1 MTCAE
6 FHKVLLDIMDIG
18 GNAEAEA
25 HKQTCEACAE
35 LVADLTFIA
44 QQARLLEPT
53 LEPDPRVWERIQA
66 AVEREGLARPAAMP
80 RVPAPVTV
88 MPGRWGWAA
97 GLSALAAML
106 LFAVGVFVFRSATPS
121 NGIPSATNA
130 PAAVSVAMAID
141 DDDVKLLQAIADR
154 APTARAAYE
163 DSLKS
168 VNAYIADARTTL
180 ANDPGSEEA
189 HNHLMLAYNQKAM
202 LYEMALSRSLE

>member
-6 FHKVLLDIMDIG
+6 FQKVLPDIMDTG

-25 HKQTCEACAE
+25 HQRICEACAE

-44 QQARLLEPT
+44 EQARLLAPT

-66 AVEREGLARPAAMP
+66 AVEREGLARPAATP
-80 RVPAPVTV
+80 LVPAPVAV
-88 MPGRWGWAA
+88 MPGRWGWAT

-106 LFAVGVFVFRSATPS
+106 LFAVGVFVFRSATSS
-121 NGIPSATNA
+121 NGIRSAMNA

-141 DDDVKLLQAIADR
+141 DDDVRLLQAIADR
-154 APTARAAYE
+154 SPAARAAYE

-202 LYEMALSRSLE
+202 LYQMALSRSLE

>member
-6 FHKVLLDIMDIG
+6 YQKVLPYIIDG
-18 GNAEAEA
+18 GANAEQEA
-25 HKQTCEACAE
+25 HRQSCEACSE
-35 LVADLTFIA
+35 LVADLAFIA
-44 QQARLLEPT
+44 EQAKRLEPT

-66 AVEREGLARPAAMP
+66 AVDREALARPPVTAP
-80 RVPAPVTV
+80 VRVPVAV
-88 MPGRWGWAA
+88 MPGRWGWMTGVA
-97 GLSALAAML
+97 ALAAML
-106 LFAVGVFVFRSATPS
+106 LIAVGVVTFRGPAPS
-121 NGIPSATNA
+121 KGVPV
-130 PAAVSVAMAID
+130 AVSPSPATTVAVAID
-141 DDDVKLLQAIADR
+141 DDDVKLLQAIANR
-154 APTARAAYE
+154 APAARAAYE